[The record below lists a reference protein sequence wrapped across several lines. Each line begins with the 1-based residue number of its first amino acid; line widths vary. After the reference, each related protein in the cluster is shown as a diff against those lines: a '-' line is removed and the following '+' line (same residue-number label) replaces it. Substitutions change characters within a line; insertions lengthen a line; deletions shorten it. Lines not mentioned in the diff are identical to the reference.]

1 VEIVI
6 WIGASIIIALTIRL
20 LWGIENKLQKIYEET
35 AEFNMR
41 LDSIGTAMALVA
53 SNRKQLRQDEAA

>member
-6 WIGASIIIALTIRL
+6 WIGESIIIALTIRL